1 MQVVGLNPLRL
12 VELTVALTNAVHA
25 GQLLLQGRAKTP
37 GDPELFGL
45 GSLTAPRAQELRQAG
60 ERLARLPVEQVVAWA
75 HGRGGVEA
83 GMLVA
88 KLGGQALASH
98 PRLPLN
104 AFRTWLESGGPGR
117 DEASVRAV
125 ANLVQLCLEVNRDG
139 DWLQDLIRVYMAL
152 GLKVC
157 LSDFGISAKHA
168 DLEKIGRELAP
179 LAGVCPFS
187 ARPLDWHMILHK
199 LEMWAAKTSGRRDK
213 FVLACE
219 LLQDSEIKPLLPKL
233 QALQPRRVGIIG
245 HSMTMSLHWATAG
258 SWIEIACELVRQI
271 NPGFAYQGF
280 QQGGVDAV
288 RAEAGLLPGAL
299 QWKPTDTY
307 LLMVVGT
314 PEHFVAYERMIR
326 ALQAAGSRVN
336 CVDDVR
342 PFLDDPLIAAAVENI
357 PGICRRTGAR
367 ALAFNELGK
376 RASDWTTWQ
385 AMGGDIHSVT
395 ACHVFYA
402 KELLKL
408 WAAE

>member
-1 MQVVGLNPLRL
+1 MQDAGPNPLRL
-12 VELTVALTNAVHA
+12 IEITAALANAVHA
-25 GQLLLQGRAKTP
+25 GQLLLQIRTKAP

-45 GSLTAPRAQELRQAG
+45 GNLAVPRVQELRQAG
-60 ERLARLPVEQVVAWA
+60 ERLARLPVEQIVAWA

-88 KLGGQALASH
+88 RLSGQNLAGH

-125 ANLVQLCLEVNRDG
+125 ANLVQLCLEVSRDG
-139 DWLQDLIRVYMAL
+139 DWLQDLIRVYTAL

-157 LSDFGISAKHA
+157 LSDFGIPADHP

-179 LAGVCPFS
+179 RAGACPFS

-219 LLQDSEIKPLLPKL
+219 LMQDPEIKPLLPKL
-233 QALQPRRVGIIG
+233 QSLQPRRVGIIG
-245 HSMTMSLHWATAG
+245 HSMTMSMHWSTAG
-258 SWIEIACELVRQI
+258 SWIETACELMRQI

-288 RAEAGLLPGAL
+288 RAEAGLLPDAL

-314 PEHFVAYERMIR
+314 PEHFIAYERMIR
-326 ALQAAGSRVN
+326 ALQFAGSRVS

-342 PFLDDPLIAAAVENI
+342 PFLGDPLIAAAVENI

-367 ALAFNELGK
+367 ALAFNELG
-376 RASDWTTWQ
+376 RCAPDWRNWQ

-395 ACHVFYA
+395 ACHIYYA
-402 KELLKL
+402 KEILKL
-408 WAAE
+408 WATE